1 MTDVRNRRRARA
13 TAIALQAEDARQALI
28 RRALLAVTGGLIAAV
43 AVAALAMRG
52 IGF

>member
-13 TAIALQAEDARQALI
+13 TAIALAEDARQALV
-28 RRALLAVTGGLIAAV
+28 RRALLAVSGGLIAAV

-52 IGF
+52 MGY